1 MITLLLYQPL
11 PFAGVVGA
19 PETLGGVTSIMTVPV
34 AASPVRRVSSA
45 ALQLMLLTPPKNPS
59 TPLAVV
65 LVPTP
70 VRPDRPEISP
80 LIVQP
85 MSLILL
91 PPVCL
96 VAFTVT
102 VGPPS

>member
-1 MITLLLYQPL
+1 MITLLLYQPS
-11 PFAGVVGA
+11 PFGGVVGA

-34 AASPVRRVSSA
+34 AASLVRRVSSA
-45 ALQLMLLTPPKNPS
+45 ALQLMLFTPPKNPS

-70 VRPDRPEISP
+70 IWLDRPEISP
-80 LIVQP
+80 LTVQP
-85 MSLILL
+85 MILILL
-91 PPVCL
+91 PPACL

-102 VGPPS
+102 ITPLS